1 MFDIA
6 PDYSYDVRAMFIWLG
21 MVVIISTLAS
31 LMPARNVT
39 SISVR
44 ESLAYA

>member
-6 PDYSYDVRAMFIWLG
+6 LDYSYDVRAMFIWLG